1 MFMLRKRLNIFDWL
15 NFSLQEI
22 VVIKKIELGSIVV
35 VVLMFRKIGVIDNVV
50 IFHLM
55 LGLWSSGN
63 SWNSDNS
70 DGSFSN
76 IWIRLVFSISQ
87 RFEVHI
93 LLTDANLAE
102 RIIFST
108 LFVFFSLVGS
118 ASNRVVLNDNT
129 G

>member
-35 VVLMFRKIGVIDNVV
+35 VVLMFRKVGVINNMVV
-50 IFHLM
+50 FHLM

-63 SWNSDNS
+63 SWDSDNS
-70 DGSFSN
+70 DGSFGN

-87 RFEVHI
+87 RFKVHVF
-93 LLTDANLAE
+93 LTNANLGK
-102 RIIFST
+102 RIIFCV
-108 LFVFFSLVGS
+108 LFVFFSLAGS
-118 ASNRVVLNDNT
+118 TSDRIVLNDNT

>member
-22 VVIKKIELGSIVV
+22 VIIKKIELGSIVV
-35 VVLMFRKIGVIDNVV
+35 VVLMFRKVGVIDNMVV
-50 IFHLM
+50 FHLM

-63 SWNSDNS
+63 SWDSDNS
-70 DGSFSN
+70 DGSFGN

-87 RFEVHI
+87 RFKVHVF
-93 LLTDANLAE
+93 LTNANLGK
-102 RIIFST
+102 RIIFCV
-108 LFVFFSLVGS
+108 LFVFFSLAGS
-118 ASNRVVLNDNT
+118 TSDRIVLNDNT